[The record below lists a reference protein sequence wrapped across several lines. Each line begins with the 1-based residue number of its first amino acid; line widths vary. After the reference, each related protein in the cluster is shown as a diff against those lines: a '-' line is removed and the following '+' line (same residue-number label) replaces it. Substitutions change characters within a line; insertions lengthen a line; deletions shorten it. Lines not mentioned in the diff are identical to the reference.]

1 MFLKENVMFYLDF
14 AGAGILIG
22 AIALAAAL
30 FYALPMK
37 RKLDR
42 LDRSI
47 AQRKAQ
53 MRRDAENA
61 TRL

>member
-1 MFLKENVMFYLDF
+1 MFYLDF